1 MLKKSWLIARVRV
14 ACGWWWWAVEGRT
27 VEMAGRQVDSG
38 KNGKTYDTIVR
49 NNGGKKLVVIGSTP
63 NEHAIKLHAACKR
76 SSGRWTIGR

>member
-49 NNGGKKLVVIGSTP
+49 NNGGKKLVVIG
-63 NEHAIKLHAACKR
+63 
-76 SSGRWTIGR
+76 